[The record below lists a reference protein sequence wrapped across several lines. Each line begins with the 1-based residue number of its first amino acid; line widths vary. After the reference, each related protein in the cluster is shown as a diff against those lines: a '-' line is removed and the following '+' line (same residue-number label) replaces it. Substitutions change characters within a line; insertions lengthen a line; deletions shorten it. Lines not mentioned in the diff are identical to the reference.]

1 MFFGTPAIAVPA
13 LEALC
18 AVTEVV
24 GVICQPDRP
33 AGRGL
38 AVQAPAVKQAAE
50 QRGLPVHQPTKV
62 RTGTV
67 HEWLRER
74 RVDVAVVMAYG
85 RILPAPVLQAPA
97 RGCLNLHA
105 SVLPRY
111 RGAAPIQW
119 AILEGET
126 ETGVSLMQM
135 DEGLDTGP
143 VLAVRRL
150 EIRPNDTTGS
160 LSERLANLAA
170 EVVRL
175 DLPAALRGELSAE
188 PQRAELATYAPL
200 LGAKDARLD
209 FTRPASEVVRRV
221 RAMAPRPGASTLLCG
236 KRLRVTEA
244 AIGDLPAAGPPG
256 RVTLW
261 DRRRVLVATPSGSV
275 EILRAQLEGRR
286 ELSAQDLANGR
297 VLGDGDVLGA

>member
-50 QRGLPVHQPTKV
+50 RRGLPVHQPIKV

-126 ETGVSLMQM
+126 ETGISLMQM

-170 EVVRL
+170 DVVRL